1 MTIKKLPQSLS
12 ASAADPA
19 FALRNP
25 TLTTSNSDCAAQ
37 REIRTPRLD
46 GESSAIRNG
55 PVAPREIRTPHSEI
69 RNGIVLRPYQFEAFK
84 NRTNGIE
91 VWMWGRQTG
100 KSFTLAAWA
109 VSRLIERPG
118 RLVTI
123 LSNSLANGAEL
134 NRKCAEIARHYTKL
148 FASADLSSALEF
160 DCMNYET
167 RLQVGDAIG
176 RIKILPANPRTARGF
191 SGDLIL
197 D

>member
-12 ASAADPA
+12 ASAQDPA

-25 TLTTSNSDCAAQ
+25 NLTTSNSDCA
-37 REIRTPRLD
+37 
-46 GESSAIRNG
+46 
-55 PVAPREIRTPHSEI
+55 APREIRTPHSEI

-84 NRTNGIE
+84 NRTNGLE

-123 LSNSLANGAEL
+123 LSNSLANGA
-134 NRKCAEIARHYTKL
+134 
-148 FASADLSSALEF
+148 
-160 DCMNYET
+160 
-167 RLQVGDAIG
+167 
-176 RIKILPANPRTARGF
+176 
-191 SGDLIL
+191 
-197 D
+197 